1 MKLLIVLISLIFINT
16 KIFASEKE
24 CADIS
29 FYDNQNT
36 KINFIEIIP
45 EDYRRFKLTKFK
57 NLVSLE
63 DNLANNLYFSKK
75 KKFKSLIILN
85 FSNKKKCELNAK
97 IRVHGDGRDH
107 YKLIDGDVVASL
119 DVELLDG
126 NLFNSVKFK
135 LFIPEAE
142 GGNSEIF
149 NSYLFKELG
158 FLSPETRNLD
168 VKIGERQIKYLFQ
181 EKLAKEMIEKNYRR
195 EGPILEA
202 DEENTFG
209 LMRIQNK
216 KWTKGN
222 IKIGSEI
229 LGTINEEMMAIKN
242 NFFLNSQKKIKSNS
256 LINYSKL
263 ANNNTLHHKSISD
276 FVLLGLATGSS
287 HMFSFNDM
295 RFYYDTM
302 YGSFFPIYYD
312 AEPNLDYEKLSFPE
326 NISNYIDLDIKN
338 IKSKLNN
345 LDIKKLKNNLQKFG
359 LRENEKQIE
368 KRIDIIK
375 KNLKLIGKKKTIKVH
390 PDSYDFQNLEKYFR
404 KKNIYIVYEDE
415 NNNFLTCK
423 FIKKNCS
430 YQQYSEYDKINL
442 IRQRHKKEFKI
453 SDKPQY
459 TFFGLTK
466 NSKKNSIRGFYKW
479 TKKKIENDIFLYS
492 LNTKNKIRIQN
503 KEIEINFLNK
513 FSRVLILGDDKV
525 FENWTININGE
536 KQFYGKN
543 NLINTK
549 TNLTGCLTFLDI
561 NVKNININ
569 TNNLHCEDSVN
580 FIRSNGTVKNVNIS
594 NSFSDALDID
604 FSDLTLENVNIE
616 NSKND
621 CVDLSYGNY
630 KITNL
635 VTKNCGDKGL
645 SVGEK
650 SNVVVNEFY
659 SSNSEFGAVSK
670 DSSVTKI
677 NKARISN
684 NKYCIAAYNK
694 KQEFAGSIIKIKDAD
709 CSGFVEKFFK
719 DDFSKIIIN

>member
-1 MKLLIVLISLIFINT
+1 MRLLIILISLIFINT
-16 KIFASEKE
+16 KNIASEKE

-29 FYDNQNT
+29 LHDIESS

-45 EDYRRFKLTKFK
+45 KDYRKFKLTKFK

-63 DNLANNLYFSKK
+63 DDLANNLYFSKK
-75 KKFKSLIILN
+75 KKFKSSIKVY
-85 FSNKKKCELNAK
+85 FSNEKKCELNAK

-149 NSYLFKELG
+149 NATLFKELG
-158 FLSPETRNLD
+158 FLAPETRNLK
-168 VKIGERQIKYLFQ
+168 VKIGEGQIKYLFQ
-181 EKLAKEMIEKNYRR
+181 EKLVKEMIEKNNRR
-195 EGPILEA
+195 EGPILES

-216 KWTKGN
+216 KWTKSN
-222 IKIGSEI
+222 IKMGSEI
-229 LGTINEEMMAIKN
+229 LGTINKEMMAIKN
-242 NFFLNSQKKIKSNS
+242 NFFLNSQKKIESNS

-263 ANNNTLHHKSISD
+263 SNNNTMHYKNISD

-302 YGSFFPIYYD
+302 YGSFLPIYYD
-312 AEPNLDYEKLSFPE
+312 AEPNLNYEKLSFPE
-326 NISNYIDLDIKN
+326 NISYYIDLDIQN
-338 IKSKLNN
+338 ISTKINN
-345 LDIKKLKNNLQKFG
+345 LNIKKLNDNLQRFG
-359 LRENEKQIE
+359 LKENKKQTK
-368 KRIDIIK
+368 KRIDLVL
-375 KNLKLIGKKKTIKVH
+375 KNLKLLEKKKTIKVH
-390 PDSYDFQNLEKYFR
+390 PESYNFQNLEKYFG
-404 KKNIYIVYEDE
+404 KKNIFMIYEDK

-423 FIKKNCS
+423 FIKKNCL
-430 YQQYSEYDKINL
+430 YQQFSDYDKVNL
-442 IRQRHKKEFKI
+442 IRQRHKKEFKV

-459 TFFGLTK
+459 TFFGLTQSSK
-466 NSKKNSIRGFYKW
+466 NKPIRGFYKW
-479 TKKKIENDIFLYS
+479 TKNKIENEILLYS
-492 LNTKNKIRIQN
+492 LNTNNKVKIKNKTID
-503 KEIEINFLNK
+503 INFLDK
-513 FSRVLILGDDKV
+513 SSRALILGEEKV
-525 FENWTININGE
+525 FENWTINIIGK
-536 KQFYGKN
+536 KQFYGRD
-543 NLINTK
+543 NLIDSE

-561 NVKNININ
+561 EVKNININ
-569 TNNLHCEDSVN
+569 SNNLHCEDSVN
-580 FIRSNGTVKNVNIS
+580 FIRSKGTIKNVNIS

-604 FSDLTLENVNIE
+604 FSNLTIENINVE

-630 KITNL
+630 KIINL
-635 VTKNCGDKGL
+635 VTNYCGDKGL

-650 SNVVVNEFY
+650 SNVIVNEFY

-677 NKARISN
+677 EKAKISN

-694 KQEFAGSIIKIKDAD
+694 KQEFAGSIIKIKEVD
-709 CSGFVEKFFK
+709 CSGYVEKLFK
-719 DDFSKIIIN
+719 DDFSKIIFN